1 MKLQSRVINQ
11 QDALSLLHTLLSI
24 TTHFFILSCVSAVL
38 FIKKEQGAQHMLK
51 WRQGGAISTR
61 SIPDENLWLSPEHP
75 LHPLAPLP
83 STHLWPYPV
92 PSPRLPQL
100 FCTWMLA
107 LREMDGMHPHP
118 SLWGACEVCVCIVG
132 GFWSFREAKG
142 WCWGCLW
149 VVGKTA

>member
-11 QDALSLLHTLLSI
+11 QDSVFTQHSSLNHYPL
-24 TTHFFILSCVSAVL
+24 FILSCVSAVL
-38 FIKKEQGAQHMLK
+38 FIKTEQGAQHMLK
-51 WRQGGAISTR
+51 WRQGGTISTR

-92 PSPRLPQL
+92 PSPWLPQL

-107 LREMDGMHPHP
+107 SERDGDACHP
-118 SLWGACEVCVCIVG
+118 SLWGACEVCVCVVG
-132 GFWSFREAKG
+132 GFWGFSRSKG
-142 WCWGCLW
+142 MLGLFVGC
-149 VVGKTA
+149 G